1 AGLEALV
8 QEVAGAAPL
17 LASFFL
23 GGAIGRENR
32 EAVLK
37 AAFDGRVSDL
47 LRNFLLVL
55 NDHDRLDLLRPIL
68 AAGRDLLEERT
79 GKMRVQ
85 VRTAVPLDDAHRE
98 RLQGELRQVMR

>member
-1 AGLEALV
+1 ASLGGAP
-8 QEVAGAAPL
+8 GAAPL
-17 LASFFL
+17 RASFFR
-23 GGAIGRENR
+23 GGAVRR
-32 EAVLK
+32 DTPRAVLR
-37 AAFDGRVSDL
+37 AAFDGRVSAL